1 MSIMHAL
8 PKLPCNTSCTG
19 VFWMLQASHLQIGK
33 PLLIELEVSVYS
45 RQLDSISFSQTH
57 SAERQGAESFQHTT
71 VIKFLPSTVFSAVP
85 TGVRRKLPLWAAWSA
100 TWSDAPGEQIKGT
113 IPLVSTPPQVPIAFP
128 SAAHTKWKI
137 LEKKTSKKACL
148 QLV

>member
-1 MSIMHAL
+1 
-8 PKLPCNTSCTG
+8 
-19 VFWMLQASHLQIGK
+19 MLQASHLQIGK

-100 TWSDAPGEQIKGT
+100 T
-113 IPLVSTPPQVPIAFP
+113 
-128 SAAHTKWKI
+128 
-137 LEKKTSKKACL
+137 
-148 QLV
+148 